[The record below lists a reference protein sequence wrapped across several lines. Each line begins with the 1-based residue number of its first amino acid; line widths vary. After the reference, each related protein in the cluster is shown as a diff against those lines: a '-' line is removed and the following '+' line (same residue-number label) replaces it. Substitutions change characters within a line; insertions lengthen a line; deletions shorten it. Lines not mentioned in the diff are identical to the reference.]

1 MHVQCLHTPVHH
13 YCMQQSLNTTSHCHV
28 CRLPIAMRFPFRF
41 MWIAC
46 MYLSQATDFLQ
57 LFQRDCSRVCFSAM
71 APVKSSM
78 KKPAAAAAVK
88 PVQSSMKKPAS
99 ANPAATTKT
108 QNASLTEASLKALEG
123 ASDEK
128 VQQFLNKLSDSEQNL
143 LWKKFEQ
150 KRKEQGTDQEYKAN
164 TSGAGAVQKKNHCLK
179 IYLKTGGTKNSFW
192 RDNMAGLLNKD
203 TYTTTESWLT
213 REEAL
218 RKWGAAELQARVRAQ
233 TMLVRKDPKDSR
245 FCQFQEVKENHDSSV
260 SKYDDARVSGKGTA
274 SAEELMNLHKMR
286 LQGST
291 AISFGSLL
299 EDGGQDD
306 DASGTEDINKFALTT
321 FKRRGG
327 GSGGSNMSE
336 SDAMLKQWETNSA
349 LADKA
354 ESAPQALDKAK
365 SMALRISN
373 KLELIE
379 VPASDKALKKN
390 KKEFEVAAKALNK
403 LTKKSTAGVIKKAMK
418 ETAKYAKALLSSN
431 PEIMDNN

>member
-1 MHVQCLHTPVHH
+1 MCLT
-13 YCMQQSLNTTSHCHV
+13 
-28 CRLPIAMRFPFRF
+28 
-41 MWIAC
+41 
-46 MYLSQATDFLQ
+46 
-57 LFQRDCSRVCFSAM
+57 AM
-71 APVKSSM
+71 APMQSIV
-78 KKPAAAAAVK
+78 KKPAAAAAAVK
-88 PVQSSMKKPAS
+88 TVNKKPAS
-99 ANPAATTKT
+99 ANPAAMTKT

-164 TSGAGAVQKKNHCLK
+164 TTGAGAIQKKNTCLR

-203 TYTTTESWLT
+203 TFTTTESWLT

-218 RKWGAAELQARVRAQ
+218 RKWGQAELQARVKAQ

-260 SKYDDARVSGKGTA
+260 TKYDDARVSGKDSATA
-274 SAEELMNLHKMR
+274 EDLMNMHKLR
-286 LQGST
+286 LQSGT
-291 AISFGSLL
+291 EFSFGSLT
-299 EDGGQDD
+299 ENGGQDD

-373 KLELIE
+373 KLELID
-379 VPASDKALKKN
+379 VPPSDKTLKKN

-403 LTKKSTAGVIKKAMK
+403 LTKKSTSGVIKKAMK